1 MIGSILCLI
10 SFVLC
15 YLVGRRSLV
24 SGLTALLGVGYLYGI
39 TRANVP
45 DTFSHFIFDTGVL
58 GLYCAQLFRSLSPA
72 QEQRLKYLKPWVE
85 VLIVWPVIIFLIP
98 LQDLLV
104 QFVGLRGNVFL
115 LPFLLIGARLEPG
128 ERYQL
133 ALNIAGLNLIALAF
147 AGAEFFYGV
156 PTFFPFNEV
165 TKIIY
170 LSRDVGGNSAFR
182 IPACFGNAHSYAG
195 TMVMTIP
202 FLAGALVQKHKREW
216 QGKLLMIAIG
226 ASLLGVLLS
235 AARLHFIVAAVLII
249 VGTFSLR
256 SSYGSVLGLLTMLVG
271 IGYLVSG
278 EERLQRFMILQ
289 NTDMVAE
296 RVTASV
302 NMTFYEL
309 ATRYPFGNGLGGG
322 GTSIPYFL
330 RDRIE
335 NPIGMENEYAR
346 IMLEQGVIGLVI
358 WVAFIFW
365 LLTRR
370 GPSKSDP
377 WLLGWR
383 LAWVAC
389 ASYFLTGLMG
399 IGLLTSVP
407 QTCLLLLSVGWIS
420 SPSAYQ
426 ERKSLVNPSLREGKI
441 EALDVNAADSPTP
454 SI

>member
-1 MIGSILCLI
+1 MIALILCLI
-10 SFVLC
+10 SFALC

-45 DTFSHFIFDTGVL
+45 DTLSHFIFDAGVL
-58 GLYCAQLFRSLSPA
+58 GLYCAQLFRPLSPT
-72 QEQRLKYLKPWVE
+72 QEQKLKHLKPWVE
-85 VLIVWPVIIFLIP
+85 LLIIWPVILFMIP
-98 LQDLLV
+98 IQDLLV

-115 LPFLLIGARLEPG
+115 LPFLLIGARLEPE

-133 ALNIAGLNLIALAF
+133 ALNVAGLNLMALAF

-156 PTFFPFNEV
+156 PAFFPFNDV
-165 TKIIY
+165 TKIVY
-170 LSRDVGGNSAFR
+170 LSKDVAGGSAFR
-182 IPACFGNAHSYAG
+182 IPSCFANAHAYAG

-202 FLAGALVQKHKREW
+202 LLAGALVQKQKKQWYGR
-216 QGKLLMIAIG
+216 LLMIAIG
-226 ASLLGVLLS
+226 ASLLGVFLS
-235 AARLHFIVAAVLII
+235 AARLHFVVAAILVI

-256 SSYGSVLGLLTMLVG
+256 SSYGFALGWLVMLLG

-278 EERLQRFMILQ
+278 EARLQRFLILR

-309 ATRYPFGNGLGGG
+309 ASSYPFGNGLGGG

-330 RDRIE
+330 QERIE

-346 IMLEQGVIGLVI
+346 IMLEQGIIGLFI

-365 LLTRR
+365 LLTRQA
-370 GPSKSDP
+370 PSRADT
-377 WLLGWR
+377 WFLGGR
-383 LAWVAC
+383 LAWFAC
-389 ASYFLTGLMG
+389 ASYFVIGLLG
-399 IGLLTSVP
+399 TGLLTSVP
-407 QTCLLLLSVGWIS
+407 QTCLFLLSAGWIS
-420 SPSAYQ
+420 VPSAYQ
-426 ERKSLVNPSLREGKI
+426 ARKSLVE
-441 EALDVNAADSPTP
+441 TP
-454 SI
+454 SRQGEDHIIGQQYG